1 MHLLRCVIILSGVEC
16 LYAILSLYI
25 INGVEISAI
34 LLDKS
39 IVTLVVANEHWL
51 SKAYIADVLPT
62 GVVTLHS

>member
-1 MHLLRCVIILSGVEC
+1 MKKCVIILSSVEC
-16 LYAILSLYI
+16 LYAILCLYI

-51 SKAYIADVLPT
+51 SKAYIADFLLT